1 LSSTFRYA
9 YITAVDLSIDNGPGI
24 NEREF
29 VKELLA
35 SHGERIIC
43 IIPYPSK
50 PDNYFDSRISYV
62 VNHQRNNPF
71 YYFLYLISMIY
82 RVIKLHRQDR
92 FDALIFRLDLL
103 AIEPIILSKVL
114 KIPFMLKTLAGYTGF
129 SELAG
134 KEQRLI
140 SLVSL
145 PFYRIATQR
154 AIAAD
159 TVSVPYIHW
168 QEFKY
173 RLNRDVVHIINNGT
187 NLKMFA
193 PSDKDKWRKKFN
205 LDRFKYVIGY
215 VGALSILR
223 NVDTLIRALAK
234 VKQKEN
240 VALVLVG
247 AGKDSGSIES
257 LVQER
262 GLSANVIFTGAVPY
276 TAVPNYMNSFD
287 AAVDL
292 TYVPMKIGDK
302 ILNASYSQKIPQY
315 LGCGLPVIAW
325 DVEDNKFI
333 KMQQIGELVNI
344 GDEDGLV
351 AAIDGLVGITG
362 VEKDDMARRARAYA
376 EKVFS
381 IRSLTQRRISLWD
394 KSMRIFYQ
402 TAMGKSKS

>member
-1 LSSTFRYA
+1 
-9 YITAVDLSIDNGPGI
+9 
-24 NEREF
+24 
-29 VKELLA
+29 
-35 SHGERIIC
+35 
-43 IIPYPSK
+43 
-50 PDNYFDSRISYV
+50 
-62 VNHQRNNPF
+62 
-71 YYFLYLISMIY
+71 MIY